1 MPTPMAVMPKVIKKT
16 VTREIVIIQGG
27 TRSRRLLKKTSN
39 SPSSSNG
46 TKLSQNLLHKRE
58 RSEMGDVCKIQNDFP
73 SRLTAGKKKRNGSP
87 PRNKTARAR
96 VGKEGRGFSVA

>member
-58 RSEMGDVCKIQNDFP
+58 RSEMGAVCKIQNDFP
-73 SRLTAGKKKRNGSP
+73 SRLTAGKTKRVAAALST
-87 PRNKTARAR
+87 KTEPARLAEEA
-96 VGKEGRGFSVA
+96 KA